1 MIVFISSPYAGDIEK
16 NTEAARKYCRYA
28 VEQGHTPIAPHL
40 FYPQFLD
47 DKSEAERALGL
58 QMGLQLLNFC
68 DELWVFTGEGNRPS
82 SGMAVEIAYAEEN
95 LIPIRYMSGDYCT
108 QEV

>member
-1 MIVFISSPYAGDIEK
+1 MRRTQKQP
-16 NTEAARKYCRYA
+16 RKYCRYA

-47 DKSEAERALGL
+47 DKSEAEQALGL

-68 DELWVFTGEGNRPS
+68 DELWAFTGDRHILSP
-82 SGMAVEIAYAEEN
+82 GMAVEIAYAEEN
-95 LIPIRYMSGDYCT
+95 LIPIRYMSEDSLGDF
-108 QEV
+108 